1 MLARRSGSHL
11 RSFQWQC
18 HCQDLDLEKFSPE
31 LTEEPACLEERVKSW
46 TGTVLQTRPTRRTGV
61 TLDLLFQY
69 FALSQLKIGHGDL
82 AKTWQRWRR
91 RQRKRRNHAEKW
103 RLAGLKAW
111 EICHLFSN
119 ILTRPTVP
127 VCIWQCAL
135 LRTTGWFCDH
145 LVNQVGLLVDEA
157 PIKQSWRSWRPL
169 CYRRRRWKCFQVRKL
184 TIKVSSKNPKGLLV
198 VSSTISSLKVV
209 VSSEMFWSKGST

>member
-11 RSFQWQC
+11 RSFQWHC
-18 HCQDLDLEKFSPE
+18 PCQDLDLEKFSPE
-31 LTEEPACLEERVKSW
+31 LTEEPACLEERVESW

-111 EICHLFSN
+111 DLSFVFKNSYPPHCSSLHLTMCSPQN
-119 ILTRPTVP
+119 HWLILWPPRQP
-127 VCIWQCAL
+127 
-135 LRTTGWFCDH
+135 GWSPCR
-145 LVNQVGLLVDEA
+145 
-157 PIKQSWRSWRPL
+157 RSPHQAVL
-169 CYRRRRWKCFQVRKL
+169 EKL
-184 TIKVSSKNPKGLLV
+184 TPSLLQTTTLKMFPSKKIDN
-198 VSSTISSLKVV
+198 
-209 VSSEMFWSKGST
+209 